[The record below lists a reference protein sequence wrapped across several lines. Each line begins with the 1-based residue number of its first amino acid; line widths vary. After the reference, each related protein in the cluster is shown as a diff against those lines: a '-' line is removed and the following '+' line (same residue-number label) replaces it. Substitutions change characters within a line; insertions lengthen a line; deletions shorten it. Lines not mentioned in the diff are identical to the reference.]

1 MAGLSKSSDDTAFGA
16 GVGVLSDDD
25 RVALT
30 RQTTDKY
37 AAELEALLIPK
48 AWRQKS
54 GRASNLFE
62 SFYHA
67 FHGLWVGLKRERN
80 LRIHFAMIPVVTAC
94 GLAVHIDAVAWL
106 MLTVVMGLV
115 ITTELLN
122 TALEHLVDLTTDGE
136 YHISAR
142 YAKDTAAAAVL
153 AAAGCAIVVGGIVF
167 IPALFALI
175 NSAR

>member
-1 MAGLSKSSDDTAFGA
+1 MSGPSKSSEDTAYA
-16 GVGVLSDDD
+16 ANVGVLSDDD

-37 AAELEALLIPK
+37 AAELENLLIPI
-48 AWRQKS
+48 AWRRKN

-67 FHGLWVGLKRERN
+67 FHGVWVGLKRERN
-80 LRIHFAMIPVVTAC
+80 LRIHFAMIPVVTAL
-94 GLAVHIDAVAWL
+94 GIALHIDSIGWM
-106 MLTVVMGLV
+106 MLTLSMGLV
-115 ITTELLN
+115 ITTEFLN
-122 TALEHLVDLTTDGE
+122 TALEHVVDLTTQGE

-153 AAAGCAIVVGGIVF
+153 AVACCAVVIGVIVF
-167 IPALFALI
+167 VPAIFAQI
-175 NSAR
+175 NAAH